1 MNRSPYIVRIGSAL
15 TVLFGMS
22 AASVNAKDHFTS
34 SRLLESGKHAEKGS
48 DLGPCVKG
56 RILDL
61 SRGAAIAAGIKKA
74 GEKVKTYHCDR

>member
-22 AASVNAKDHFTS
+22 AASVNAKDHYTS
-34 SRLLESGKHAEKGS
+34 NGLEIGKHAEKGN
-48 DLGPCVKG
+48 DLGPCVNG

-61 SRGAAIAAGIKKA
+61 SRGAAVAAGIKKA
-74 GEKVKTYHCDR
+74 GEKVKIYHCDR